1 MLCQCHKIKIL
12 VIHVCQIVAGHLRLV
27 QEKIEVQ
34 EYIHIQDLKR
44 STTSSNIK
52 KINLSVHNK
61 CQFQRSGS
69 TKAILINADLVYCIK
84 LYICR
89 KVRIQQQYVEIF
101 PCLQTY
107 VQSPYMLRSAS
118 TNSSFQI
125 WKSGALILLSS
136 SGQADLPPGG
146 GSTIWLP
153 PKNLPPAH
161 EMMAPLRVMKRNSQQ
176 DREGSGTARGKSPDL
191 GYFSSSYQ
199 QISKLRR
206 DT

>member
-1 MLCQCHKIKIL
+1 M
-12 VIHVCQIVAGHLRLV
+12 
-27 QEKIEVQ
+27 
-34 EYIHIQDLKR
+34 
-44 STTSSNIK
+44 
-52 KINLSVHNK
+52 
-61 CQFQRSGS
+61 
-69 TKAILINADLVYCIK
+69 
-84 LYICR
+84 
-89 KVRIQQQYVEIF
+89 EIF

-176 DREGSGTARGKSPDL
+176 DREESGTRGKSPDRVFSFEL
-191 GYFSSSYQ
+191 STDLEAAERHVRTSTLATGSRWREGGRGDGTVPAAGHRARFGYYYAGVLWKAAPAARSVRSRARAPPSFARGMSPP
-199 QISKLRR
+199 LPRPWEADR
-206 DT
+206 DHARPAT